1 MRIIFQT
8 VMAAAMLVSAG
19 SYAEERVFPIW
30 GDEAKTRGYTLPE
43 PFGVNISYINVKQ
56 GIQVDSIA
64 FTGIQTHLPIQPNF
78 LNIQGNLDIGINP
91 TVKETSQRS
100 ETTTLRA
107 DMWIFP
113 FLNIYGV
120 MGKTSGRTDSL
131 LDMGVSVAGN
141 INVAKVNYLNA
152 VKAACKANQ
161 CLLTER
167 QLKVN
172 AGLLKLAVE
181 GILKKQ
187 NITDLSSVSIP
198 AFSIPTKDI
207 HFPLEFNGDTYG
219 MGFVLAGGYDK
230 WFALADVNYTQTK
243 MDILE
248 GQIAA
253 LVVSPR
259 VGYTFSVAERP
270 LRMWVGGMYQS
281 IDQQFRGNIAN
292 LALPEN
298 LKQLLLLVDP
308 NKQGKFEVNQHLES
322 PWNTLV
328 GAQYQ
333 ITPNLSLLT
342 EWGLGK
348 RKSAFFTLDMRF

>member
-1 MRIIFQT
+1 M
-8 VMAAAMLVSAG
+8 SAG

-30 GDEAKTRGYTLPE
+30 GDEAKARGYTLPE

-64 FTGIQTHLPIQPNF
+64 FTGIQTHLPIQLSS

-91 TVKETSQRS
+91 TVKETSQHS

-131 LDMGVSVAGN
+131 LD
-141 INVAKVNYLNA
+141 ID
-152 VKAACKANQ
+152 
-161 CLLTER
+161 
-167 QLKVN
+167 
-172 AGLLKLAVE
+172 
-181 GILKKQ
+181 I
-187 NITDLSSVSIP
+187 SVSGNVQMGKFFPIQIP
-198 AFSIPTKDI
+198 FPTFSIPLENI

>member
-64 FTGIQTHLPIQPNF
+64 FTGIQTHLPIQLSS
-78 LNIQGNLDIGINP
+78 LNIQGNLDLGINP

-131 LDMGVSVAGN
+131 LDMN
-141 INVAKVNYLNA
+141 I
-152 VKAACKANQ
+152 
-161 CLLTER
+161 
-167 QLKVN
+167 
-172 AGLLKLAVE
+172 
-181 GILKKQ
+181 
-187 NITDLSSVSIP
+187 SVSGNVQVGKFFPIQIP
-198 AFSIPTKDI
+198 FPTFSIPLENI

-259 VGYTFSVAERP
+259 VGYTVSVVERP

>member
-1 MRIIFQT
+1 
-8 VMAAAMLVSAG
+8 MAAAMLVSAG

-30 GDEAKTRGYTLPE
+30 GDEAKARGYTLPE

-131 LDMGVSVAGN
+131 LDIN
-141 INVAKVNYLNA
+141 I
-152 VKAACKANQ
+152 
-161 CLLTER
+161 
-167 QLKVN
+167 
-172 AGLLKLAVE
+172 
-181 GILKKQ
+181 
-187 NITDLSSVSIP
+187 SVSGNVQIGKFFPIQIP
-198 AFSIPTKDI
+198 FPTFSIPLENI

-270 LRMWVGGMYQS
+270 LRMWVGGMYQR

-342 EWGLGK
+342 EWGLGE
-348 RKSAFFTLDMRF
+348 RRSAFFTLDMRF

>member
-1 MRIIFQT
+1 
-8 VMAAAMLVSAG
+8 MLVSAG

-30 GDEAKTRGYTLPE
+30 GDEAKARGYTLPE

-131 LDMGVSVAGN
+131 LDIN
-141 INVAKVNYLNA
+141 I
-152 VKAACKANQ
+152 
-161 CLLTER
+161 
-167 QLKVN
+167 
-172 AGLLKLAVE
+172 
-181 GILKKQ
+181 
-187 NITDLSSVSIP
+187 SVSGNVQIGKFFPIQIP
-198 AFSIPTKDI
+198 FPTFSIPLENI

-270 LRMWVGGMYQS
+270 LRMWVGGMYQR

-342 EWGLGK
+342 EWGLGE
-348 RKSAFFTLDMRF
+348 RRSAFFTLDMRF

>member
-1 MRIIFQT
+1 MRIIFQM

-131 LDMGVSVAGN
+131 LDMD
-141 INVAKVNYLNA
+141 I
-152 VKAACKANQ
+152 
-161 CLLTER
+161 
-167 QLKVN
+167 
-172 AGLLKLAVE
+172 
-181 GILKKQ
+181 
-187 NITDLSSVSIP
+187 SVSGNVQMGKFFPIQIP
-198 AFSIPTKDI
+198 FPTFSIPLENI